1 MIEIIILAGIVGF
14 YSGYEIFK
22 CYRNRIHNNIIPEV
36 NNIIPEQNII
46 RQQNIIIQ
54 EQNII
59 RQQNTYSDFSML
71 YYHIGDKKECSI
83 CLEHINKNH
92 LIRVLKCFHI
102 YHDECISEW
111 LNKKKICPECN
122 MEF

>member
-36 NNIIPEQNII
+36 NNII
-46 RQQNIIIQ
+46 Q

-59 RQQNTYSDFSML
+59 RQQNNYSDFSML

-83 CLEHINKNH
+83 CLENINKNH